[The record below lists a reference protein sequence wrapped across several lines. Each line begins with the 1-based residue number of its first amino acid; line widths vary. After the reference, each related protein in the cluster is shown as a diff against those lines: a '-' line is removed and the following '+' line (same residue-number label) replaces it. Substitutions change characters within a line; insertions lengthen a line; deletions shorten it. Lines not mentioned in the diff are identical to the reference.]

1 MLQNCKNCRSSFEIT
16 DEDLVFYQHVSP
28 IFEGRK
34 FLVPQPSFCPTCRL
48 RSRLV
53 FRNQTALFQ
62 RPAYPDGQ
70 AILSMHPQS
79 APFPVMRNEDW
90 NSDHWDPLAY
100 GQDFD
105 FNRPFFEQF
114 KELNDRVPK
123 YARIALRN
131 ENCEYANNLSDNK
144 NCYMAFSMSNA
155 EDCMYCEDSWGSK
168 DCLECTITLQSEK
181 CYDCTDCLRCY
192 NLQSSQFCENCS
204 DSFFLAFCRSCKN
217 CFGCTNLRGREYCL
231 FNEQKTKAEYELFIQ
246 NFKGSSWRER
256 QRYLE
261 RFEELMRTSPRPH
274 ATLHQVEDCS
284 GSFLT
289 ESRHVTESFF
299 IQNGENLKYCFNLY
313 EGAND
318 CMDYSYSGRK
328 AQLVYESSTCVINVY
343 GILFSVQ
350 CRDGSSNLLYCYS
363 CDATRDSFG
372 CSGLRRKQYCI
383 LNKQYT
389 KEEYERM
396 MVRIIE
402 HMQNT
407 GEWGQFFPIILTP
420 MPYNRSVAQRYFP
433 LTKEEALAQGF
444 TWFEEE
450 QKEFLGA
457 TPAAALLDGLP
468 SSNESL
474 LVESAASGQPF
485 RIIPQE
491 LTKYRTFD
499 APLPRLTYQERMDER
514 AKILGGIQLYQ
525 RTCMKTGKP
534 ILTTYSPDAP
544 YIIYDRDEYSEEFQ

>member
-1 MLQNCKNCRSSFEIT
+1 
-16 DEDLVFYQHVSP
+16 
-28 IFEGRK
+28 
-34 FLVPQPSFCPTCRL
+34 
-48 RSRLV
+48 
-53 FRNQTALFQ
+53 
-62 RPAYPDGQ
+62 
-70 AILSMHPQS
+70 
-79 APFPVMRNEDW
+79 
-90 NSDHWDPLAY
+90 
-100 GQDFD
+100 
-105 FNRPFFEQF
+105 
-114 KELNDRVPK
+114 
-123 YARIALRN
+123 
-131 ENCEYANNLSDNK
+131 
-144 NCYMAFSMSNA
+144 
-155 EDCMYCEDSWGSK
+155 
-168 DCLECTITLQSEK
+168 
-181 CYDCTDCLRCY
+181 
-192 NLQSSQFCENCS
+192 
-204 DSFFLAFCRSCKN
+204 
-217 CFGCTNLRGREYCL
+217 
-231 FNEQKTKAEYELFIQ
+231 
-246 NFKGSSWRER
+246 
-256 QRYLE
+256 
-261 RFEELMRTSPRPH
+261 
-274 ATLHQVEDCS
+274 
-284 GSFLT
+284 
-289 ESRHVTESFF
+289 
-299 IQNGENLKYCFNLY
+299 
-313 EGAND
+313 
-318 CMDYSYSGRK
+318 MDYSYSGRK

-407 GEWGQFFPIILTP
+407 GEWGQFFPTILTP

-474 LVESAASGQPF
+474 LVKSAASGQPF

-544 YIIYDRDEYSEEFQ
+544 YIIYDRDEYNKEFQ